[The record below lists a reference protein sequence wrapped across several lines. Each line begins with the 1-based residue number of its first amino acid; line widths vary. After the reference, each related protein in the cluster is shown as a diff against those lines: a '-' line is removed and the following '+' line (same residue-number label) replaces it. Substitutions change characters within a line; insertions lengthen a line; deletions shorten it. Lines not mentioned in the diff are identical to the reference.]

1 MNKMP
6 KKQLSS
12 SSGFTLIELLIV
24 IAIIGILASVLV
36 PNLLSARAAANDTS
50 DRTYTRNVY
59 LGVEGEI
66 AKSNGT
72 LPATG
77 TDCLVLASIS
87 SAPPSVNRCR
97 YTVLTPSSY
106 EVVVEGKSGRV
117 FRFDGQTTT
126 QIASF

>member
-1 MNKMP
+1 MKNN
-6 KKQLSS
+6 
-12 SSGFTLIELLIV
+12 SGFTLIELLIV
-24 IAIIGILASVLV
+24 IAIIGILASVLI

-59 LGVEGEI
+59 LGVEAAI
-66 AKSNGT
+66 ARTNGA

-77 TDCLVLASIS
+77 TDCLVLANIT
-87 SAPPSVNRCR
+87 SAPGTVNRCR

-106 EVVVEGKSGRV
+106 EIVVEGKSGRV
-117 FRFDGQTTT
+117 FRFDGQSTT